1 MAILK
6 KLKDRKR
13 KNTKK
18 QLKLN
23 RNVNKETVY
32 GLENAR
38 YGKDGMVKPD
48 SVTSG
53 TKKTKTRKDG
63 SVKKTK
69 TKIGGQVTK
78 TKYNKDGSI
87 KKTSTRGP
95 KQKRKKVQFG
105 KTNRDGEYVTGVEK
119 YRKDGTLRK
128 IVSKTKRKNKVNN
141 LRKVEKF
148 DKKGKKRKEVNYFRG
163 KRNTK
168 KM

>member
-6 KLKDRKR
+6 KLQKRKR
-13 KNTKK
+13 DNTKK

-23 RNVNKETVY
+23 RNV
-32 GLENAR
+32 
-38 YGKDGMVKPD
+38 
-48 SVTSG
+48 
-53 TKKTKTRKDG
+53 
-63 SVKKTK
+63 
-69 TKIGGQVTK
+69 
-78 TKYNKDGSI
+78 
-87 KKTSTRGP
+87 
-95 KQKRKKVQFG
+95 QFG
-105 KTNRDGEYVTGVEK
+105 TTNRDGESVTGVEK